1 MGEELFD
8 YFVRY
13 GVTMSSKD
21 LFKIKSAGNNKRII
35 LPILYDLYIDSEV
48 VRKIVSTC
56 SDEVFYLLVHSEIV
70 ELDWD
75 ARPNLTDEQL
85 SMCLKYDP
93 ELIINIENPSDDLIK
108 EAMRLWGS
116 DWADDYQEA
125 GLIHVK

>member
-8 YFVRY
+8 YFVKY

-35 LPILYDLYIDSEV
+35 LPILYELYIDSEV

-75 ARPNLTDEQL
+75 ARPNLTEEQL
-85 SMCLKYDP
+85 RMCLKYDP
-93 ELIINIENPSDDLIK
+93 ELIINIENPSDSLIK
-108 EAMRLWGS
+108 EAIKLWGS

-125 GLIHVK
+125 GLVQAN